1 MTRLLLNPRKDKGT
15 HLVAKQSPPAGSLW
29 VIAILSVQTQSHRL
43 PTLLFRKALALS
55 LFGFASPR
63 RHIPPARVIALPRSS
78 PIFLEPAVKHELPIP
93 DPEFL
98 AAIR

>member
-1 MTRLLLNPRKDKGT
+1 M
-15 HLVAKQSPPAGSLW
+15 AKQSAPAGSLW
-29 VIAILSVQTQSHRL
+29 VIAILSVETQFHRL
-43 PTLLFRKALALS
+43 PTLLFRKALALIM
-55 LFGFASPR
+55 FGFVSHR
-63 RHIPPARVIALPRSS
+63 RRIRPARVIALPHSS